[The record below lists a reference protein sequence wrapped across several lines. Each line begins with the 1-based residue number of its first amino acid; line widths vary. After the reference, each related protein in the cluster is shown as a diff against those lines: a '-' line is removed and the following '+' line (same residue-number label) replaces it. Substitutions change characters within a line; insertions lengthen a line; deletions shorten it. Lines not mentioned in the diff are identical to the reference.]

1 LGIIA
6 KRVRKTRLLDW
17 DNGATLDGATI
28 DRCNMYR
35 VIYGVLSYVVPY
47 ERRVEELISEY
58 ERSRTSAYDDTRKR
72 ANPAPR
78 KAISLSLSL
87 SLLRL
92 YRIITMPAHVF
103 LRTC

>member
-58 ERSRTSAYDDTRKR
+58 ERSRTSAYDDL
-72 ANPAPR
+72 
-78 KAISLSLSL
+78 SLSLSL
-87 SLLRL
+87 SLTSL
-92 YRIITMPAHVF
+92 
-103 LRTC
+103 